1 MGSEQSGWA
10 LDADMATT
18 RQAFALIPQA
28 VRLTDLAEA
37 EVVHSVWEHPLLA
50 LSPDALR
57 GKRILCHV
65 CNDVLRTMEQVCMI
79 AAPQTVGLWIPIS
92 RKAEGEMQKLGLR
105 CAYVPYAVDPSLFC
119 ANLPEGLRPADLRRQ
134 FGLPEKSFIIS
145 SFMRDSLGTDLS
157 RPKAQKGVEMFV
169 GIVADL
175 WRRRLPIHVLL
186 AGPRRHWLRA
196 QLRAAGVPF
205 TYVGQVLEGDDNDVN
220 ILSPF
225 TLNLLYHVSDLHV
238 VTSRWE
244 GGPRAVLEA
253 AATQTRIIST
263 RVGLAADVLEP
274 ECLFSAVDEGTALIE
289 RELATGALERTRTAH
304 HQRIRDHHSPQANA
318 ERFGR
323 IYDCLAQ
330 LPVFEGAPRRSV
342 CPAPEPRTRRWPT
355 RVVHAYR
362 AWRRRHRPGL
372 GLCLGLWHTFQK
384 PPYGGGNQFM
394 LALRGE
400 LQKQG
405 ARVVSNRLSSRV
417 DVHICNSAWFAVEE
431 FAQAQVSNRL
441 RMIHRLDGPVALYRG
456 TDTAE
461 DERILALN
469 ERFASATV
477 CQSGWTLLAL
487 HELGLR
493 PRAPVIIHNA
503 VDGRYFHS
511 RGRVPFTRDR
521 KTRLIS
527 TAWSDNPN
535 KGGSLYAWLDEHLDR
550 RRFDY
555 TYVGRTKESFQHAR
569 HVSPQRSGPLGCILR
584 QHDIY
589 VTASRKDPC
598 SNALIEALACGLPCL
613 YLNDGG
619 HPELVGQGGLSFEDG
634 PGLLQQLDR
643 MVEHYERFQA
653 CIWIEGIDEIAR
665 RYIALVERV
674 LSP

>member
-1 MGSEQSGWA
+1 
-10 LDADMATT
+10 
-18 RQAFALIPQA
+18 
-28 VRLTDLAEA
+28 
-37 EVVHSVWEHPLLA
+37 
-50 LSPDALR
+50 
-57 GKRILCHV
+57 
-65 CNDVLRTMEQVCMI
+65 
-79 AAPQTVGLWIPIS
+79 
-92 RKAEGEMQKLGLR
+92 
-105 CAYVPYAVDPSLFC
+105 
-119 ANLPEGLRPADLRRQ
+119 
-134 FGLPEKSFIIS
+134 
-145 SFMRDSLGTDLS
+145 
-157 RPKAQKGVEMFV
+157 
-169 GIVADL
+169 
-175 WRRRLPIHVLL
+175 
-186 AGPRRHWLRA
+186 
-196 QLRAAGVPF
+196 
-205 TYVGQVLEGDDNDVN
+205 
-220 ILSPF
+220 
-225 TLNLLYHVSDLHV
+225 
-238 VTSRWE
+238 
-244 GGPRAVLEA
+244 
-253 AATQTRIIST
+253 
-263 RVGLAADVLEP
+263 
-274 ECLFSAVDEGTALIE
+274 
-289 RELATGALERTRTAH
+289 
-304 HQRIRDHHSPQANA
+304 
-318 ERFGR
+318 
-323 IYDCLAQ
+323 
-330 LPVFEGAPRRSV
+330 
-342 CPAPEPRTRRWPT
+342 
-355 RVVHAYR
+355 
-362 AWRRRHRPGL
+362 
-372 GLCLGLWHTFQK
+372 
-384 PPYGGGNQFM
+384 M